1 MEWKLFE
8 ECKGHSWECDIHELK
23 DLGGGRGFLF
33 ISRGCGGREGIERF
47 VKNVPRNSHYPPRQ
61 RSKRPS
67 FAYPLFPTTNRDET
81 SSRESGSSIW
91 KSSNF
96 LPSFLHLPLP
106 LNSLAVFLNSRV
118 SRETFSVHSEEAF
131 SKTRRLQLWRDRV

>member
-47 VKNVPRNSHYPPRQ
+47 VKNVPRNSHYPPPKIKETKLCVPVV
-61 RSKRPS
+61 S
-67 FAYPLFPTTNRDET
+67 YDE
-81 SSRESGSSIW
+81 SR
-91 KSSNF
+91 
-96 LPSFLHLPLP
+96 
-106 LNSLAVFLNSRV
+106 
-118 SRETFSVHSEEAF
+118 
-131 SKTRRLQLWRDRV
+131 